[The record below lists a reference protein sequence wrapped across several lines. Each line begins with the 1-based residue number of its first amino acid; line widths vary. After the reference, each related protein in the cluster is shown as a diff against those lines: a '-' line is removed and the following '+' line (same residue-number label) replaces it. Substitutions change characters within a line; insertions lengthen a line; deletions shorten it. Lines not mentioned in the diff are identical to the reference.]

1 MIQVENK
8 TRVGDAFVEVNHWEV
23 LTLPLKFALGA
34 SPIPEKLGSFKTKS
48 EALAFA
54 RTINKPDLK
63 VMVSWY

>member
-1 MIQVENK
+1 V
-8 TRVGDAFVEVNHWEV
+8 
-23 LTLPLKFALGA
+23 PLKFALGA
-34 SPIPEKLGSFKTKS
+34 SPIPEKLGSFKTKA